1 MKTKTY
7 YLHVSYKGIADYGD
21 TVLGDMLVKTPNCS
35 LNEIREWIK
44 NNSKLERLPAIISL
58 SELSKGLYEML
69 LDKTE
74 DNEQHQGTD
83 TPKD

>member
-7 YLHVSYKGIADYGD
+7 YLHVSYRGIVDDGD
-21 TVLGDMLVKTPNCS
+21 TVLGDMLVRNHSCS
-35 LNEIREWIK
+35 LDKLRELIK
-44 NNSKLERLPAIISL
+44 NDIKLKELPVIMSL

-74 DNEQHQGTD
+74 DHEQH
-83 TPKD
+83 

>member
-7 YLHVSYKGIADYGD
+7 YLHVSYKAIKDDG
-21 TVLGDMLVKTPNCS
+21 TVLGEMLIRNHNCS
-35 LNEIREWIK
+35 LNGIREWIK
-44 NNSKLERLPAIISL
+44 NDSKLKELPVIISL

-74 DNEQHQGTD
+74 DNEQH
-83 TPKD
+83 